1 MVIFMEQ
8 MNLYL
13 LNWYQQNKRDLP
25 WRKDQNPYH
34 VWISEIMLQQ
44 TRIEA
49 VIGYYDRFIKRLP
62 SIQDLAQIN
71 DDELL
76 KLWEGLGYYTRA
88 RNLKKAA
95 IMIMEEY
102 DGIFPNTFEQTMS
115 LPGIGEYT
123 ASAIGSIC
131 FSLKEVTIDGNVLR
145 VYMRLQNCYDNV
157 DDLKIRRKVRNELQK
172 IMPEEAGDFNQAL
185 MELGELRHDELDSLG
200 NKLKHDIVD
209 ILALAVD
216 IDSRGNIAVD
226 SQLCAVDI
234 LGHRQTEVLTFLI
247 LLKKREQAQTA
258 SVVADDNKVK
268 LAVIRPCERSRLE
281 AAAVPTGIR
290 RDAEQDIL
298 LYRLAVVNSYGE
310 LMTYFLAERL
320 ESRRDIRGLTRHKRH
335 LLEIGLLR
343 ANLGVH
349 AHRALVDGYLV
360 AALDNIKLDG
370 YTRDLSLDIAELL
383 LCAEQ
388 ADKIVARAQR
398 DNCDLAVG
406 IAVSAVDHLI
416 ESSVAAAGI
425 EAERFAGFCV
435 FPAVVLGVA
444 LTFCDIDLIVETRF
458 AAIVLNL
465 GTDNALGIALL
476 SCCRIDEENMFHK

>member
-1 MVIFMEQ
+1 MEQ

-102 DGIFPNTFEQTMS
+102 DGIFPNTFEQIMS

-185 MELGELRHDELDSLG
+185 MELGETICLPNGIPKCSECPLKNFCKSYQNDTYLELPIKNKKKDKKEEKYTILLFYYKSQFVLEKRKESGLLQNLWQFPNIQGHLTKKQLENYLKENKIKFLKVKKSVSYTHIFTHKRWNMISYMVELDK
-200 NKLKHDIVD
+200 NDYNMNWNDLKTLKEKAIPTAFKPF
-209 ILALAVD
+209 LKELK
-216 IDSRGNIAVD
+216 
-226 SQLCAVDI
+226 
-234 LGHRQTEVLTFLI
+234 EVI
-247 LLKKREQAQTA
+247 
-258 SVVADDNKVK
+258 
-268 LAVIRPCERSRLE
+268 
-281 AAAVPTGIR
+281 
-290 RDAEQDIL
+290 
-298 LYRLAVVNSYGE
+298 
-310 LMTYFLAERL
+310 
-320 ESRRDIRGLTRHKRH
+320 
-335 LLEIGLLR
+335 
-343 ANLGVH
+343 
-349 AHRALVDGYLV
+349 
-360 AALDNIKLDG
+360 
-370 YTRDLSLDIAELL
+370 
-383 LCAEQ
+383 
-388 ADKIVARAQR
+388 
-398 DNCDLAVG
+398 
-406 IAVSAVDHLI
+406 
-416 ESSVAAAGI
+416 
-425 EAERFAGFCV
+425 
-435 FPAVVLGVA
+435 
-444 LTFCDIDLIVETRF
+444 
-458 AAIVLNL
+458 
-465 GTDNALGIALL
+465 
-476 SCCRIDEENMFHK
+476 

>member
-1 MVIFMEQ
+1 MEQ

-102 DGIFPNTFEQTMS
+102 DGIFPNTFEQIMS

-185 MELGELRHDELDSLG
+185 MELGETICLPNGIPKCSECPLKNFCKSYQNDTYLELPIKNKKKDKKEEKYTILLFYYKSQFVLEKRKESGVLQNLWQFPNIQGHLTKKQLENYLKENKIKFLKVKKSVSYTHIFTHKRWNMISYMVELDK
-200 NKLKHDIVD
+200 NDYNMNWNDLKTLKEKAIPTAFMPF
-209 ILALAVD
+209 LKELK
-216 IDSRGNIAVD
+216 
-226 SQLCAVDI
+226 
-234 LGHRQTEVLTFLI
+234 EVI
-247 LLKKREQAQTA
+247 
-258 SVVADDNKVK
+258 
-268 LAVIRPCERSRLE
+268 
-281 AAAVPTGIR
+281 
-290 RDAEQDIL
+290 
-298 LYRLAVVNSYGE
+298 
-310 LMTYFLAERL
+310 
-320 ESRRDIRGLTRHKRH
+320 
-335 LLEIGLLR
+335 
-343 ANLGVH
+343 
-349 AHRALVDGYLV
+349 
-360 AALDNIKLDG
+360 
-370 YTRDLSLDIAELL
+370 
-383 LCAEQ
+383 
-388 ADKIVARAQR
+388 
-398 DNCDLAVG
+398 
-406 IAVSAVDHLI
+406 
-416 ESSVAAAGI
+416 
-425 EAERFAGFCV
+425 
-435 FPAVVLGVA
+435 
-444 LTFCDIDLIVETRF
+444 
-458 AAIVLNL
+458 
-465 GTDNALGIALL
+465 
-476 SCCRIDEENMFHK
+476 

>member
-1 MVIFMEQ
+1 MEQ

-62 SIQDLAQIN
+62 SIQNLAQIN

-102 DGIFPNTFEQTMS
+102 DGIFPNTFEQIMS

-185 MELGELRHDELDSLG
+185 MELGETICLPNGIPKCSECPLKNFCKSYQNDTYLELPIKNKKKDKKEEKYTILLFYYKSQFVLEKRKESGLLQNLWQFPNIQGHLTKKQLENYLKENKIKFLKVKKSVSYTHIFTHKRWNMISYMVELDK
-200 NKLKHDIVD
+200 NDYNMNWNDLKTLKERAIPTAFMPF
-209 ILALAVD
+209 LKELK
-216 IDSRGNIAVD
+216 
-226 SQLCAVDI
+226 
-234 LGHRQTEVLTFLI
+234 EVI
-247 LLKKREQAQTA
+247 
-258 SVVADDNKVK
+258 
-268 LAVIRPCERSRLE
+268 
-281 AAAVPTGIR
+281 
-290 RDAEQDIL
+290 
-298 LYRLAVVNSYGE
+298 
-310 LMTYFLAERL
+310 
-320 ESRRDIRGLTRHKRH
+320 
-335 LLEIGLLR
+335 
-343 ANLGVH
+343 
-349 AHRALVDGYLV
+349 
-360 AALDNIKLDG
+360 
-370 YTRDLSLDIAELL
+370 
-383 LCAEQ
+383 
-388 ADKIVARAQR
+388 
-398 DNCDLAVG
+398 
-406 IAVSAVDHLI
+406 
-416 ESSVAAAGI
+416 
-425 EAERFAGFCV
+425 
-435 FPAVVLGVA
+435 
-444 LTFCDIDLIVETRF
+444 
-458 AAIVLNL
+458 
-465 GTDNALGIALL
+465 
-476 SCCRIDEENMFHK
+476 

>member
-1 MVIFMEQ
+1 MEQ

-102 DGIFPNTFEQTMS
+102 DGIFPNTFEQIMS

-185 MELGELRHDELDSLG
+185 MELGETICLPNGIPKCSECPLKNFCKSYQNDTYLELPIKNKKKDKKEEKYTILLFYYKSQFVLEKRKESGLLQNLWQFPNIQGHLTKKQLENYLKENKIKFLKVKKSVSYTHIFTHKRWNMISYMVELDK
-200 NKLKHDIVD
+200 NDYNMNWNDLKTLKERAIPTAFMPF
-209 ILALAVD
+209 LKELK
-216 IDSRGNIAVD
+216 
-226 SQLCAVDI
+226 
-234 LGHRQTEVLTFLI
+234 EVI
-247 LLKKREQAQTA
+247 
-258 SVVADDNKVK
+258 
-268 LAVIRPCERSRLE
+268 
-281 AAAVPTGIR
+281 
-290 RDAEQDIL
+290 
-298 LYRLAVVNSYGE
+298 
-310 LMTYFLAERL
+310 
-320 ESRRDIRGLTRHKRH
+320 
-335 LLEIGLLR
+335 
-343 ANLGVH
+343 
-349 AHRALVDGYLV
+349 
-360 AALDNIKLDG
+360 
-370 YTRDLSLDIAELL
+370 
-383 LCAEQ
+383 
-388 ADKIVARAQR
+388 
-398 DNCDLAVG
+398 
-406 IAVSAVDHLI
+406 
-416 ESSVAAAGI
+416 
-425 EAERFAGFCV
+425 
-435 FPAVVLGVA
+435 
-444 LTFCDIDLIVETRF
+444 
-458 AAIVLNL
+458 
-465 GTDNALGIALL
+465 
-476 SCCRIDEENMFHK
+476 

>member
-1 MVIFMEQ
+1 MVIFMKQ
-8 MNLYL
+8 NLYL
-13 LNWYQQNKRDLP
+13 LNWYQKNKRDLP

-102 DGIFPNTFEQTMS
+102 DGIFPNTFEQIMS

-185 MELGELRHDELDSLG
+185 MELGETICLPNGIPKCSECPLKNFCKSYQNDTYLELPIKNKKKDKKEEKYTILLFYYKSQFVLEKRKESGLLQNLWQFPNIQGHLTKKQLENYLKENKIKFLKVKKSVSYTHIFTHKRWNMISYMVELDK
-200 NKLKHDIVD
+200 NDYNMNWNDLKTLKEKAIPTAFMPF
-209 ILALAVD
+209 LKELK
-216 IDSRGNIAVD
+216 
-226 SQLCAVDI
+226 
-234 LGHRQTEVLTFLI
+234 EVI
-247 LLKKREQAQTA
+247 
-258 SVVADDNKVK
+258 
-268 LAVIRPCERSRLE
+268 
-281 AAAVPTGIR
+281 
-290 RDAEQDIL
+290 
-298 LYRLAVVNSYGE
+298 
-310 LMTYFLAERL
+310 
-320 ESRRDIRGLTRHKRH
+320 
-335 LLEIGLLR
+335 
-343 ANLGVH
+343 
-349 AHRALVDGYLV
+349 
-360 AALDNIKLDG
+360 
-370 YTRDLSLDIAELL
+370 
-383 LCAEQ
+383 
-388 ADKIVARAQR
+388 
-398 DNCDLAVG
+398 
-406 IAVSAVDHLI
+406 
-416 ESSVAAAGI
+416 
-425 EAERFAGFCV
+425 
-435 FPAVVLGVA
+435 
-444 LTFCDIDLIVETRF
+444 
-458 AAIVLNL
+458 
-465 GTDNALGIALL
+465 
-476 SCCRIDEENMFHK
+476 